1 MKTSSIVYN
10 YAGLDASGLA
20 VKAQSIYDSLN
31 GNSSYPSPAA
41 FLPILQTNTS
51 ALTSAVTAGGNTPT
65 PAQTGAIHAAVHEV
79 KRVLKVIG
87 ALVNWDANGNEAVLL
102 TSGFDLKTFTPASP
116 KSFKAVLGKLSG
128 EIDLLINSYGTVAYF
143 WQMSTDPISSWKQVD
158 LTTVSKTTIKGLTPG
173 TKLWFRVSITKGNKV
188 ILVSDPYTIMVV

>member
-1 MKTSSIVYN
+1 MKTSTIAFKYT
-10 YAGLDASGLA
+10 GLDASGLA

-31 GNSSYPSPAA
+31 GNNSYPSSVA

-51 ALTSAVTAGGNTPT
+51 VLTSAVTAGGTIPT
-65 PAQTGAIHAAVHEV
+65 PAQTGAIHAAVREV

-87 ALVNWDANGNEAVLL
+87 ALVNWDADGNEAVLL
-102 TSGFDLKTFTPASP
+102 TSGFDLKTYTPPSP

-128 EIDLLINSYGTVAYF
+128 EIDLLINSYGAAAYF
-143 WQMSTDPISSWKQVD
+143 WQMSTDPNDSWKQVD

-173 TKLWFRVSITKGNKV
+173 TKLWFRVSITKGSKV